1 MVINII
7 HKTNFKIIVTKN
19 LAAKLA
25 FSLILLIPLSVDAKL
40 RTGRYFQAIAGDKA
54 IIRTL
59 WYQSGLEQQTIVATT
74 TMRSVDYAYDAGEN
88 IIFYGERVD
97 QDENPIPEAVVPIP
111 EGASR
116 LLLLFSELSV
126 PNEQGLTYQVY
137 VIKDDINNFS
147 FGSFHFINA
156 STKDA
161 GVDIDGNKF
170 LLKQG
175 ATRNVKVD
183 PPEQGDVFI
192 NIVAQNPEDLTWNS
206 SYTNGWGHRDNLRTL
221 VFIIDNQQDGL
232 TTLRYR
238 QFEPT
243 L

>member
-1 MVINII
+1 M
-7 HKTNFKIIVTKN
+7 TKN

-25 FSLILLIPLSVDAKL
+25 FPLVLLTPLCVDAKL
-40 RTGRYFQAIAGDKA
+40 KAGRYFQAIAGDKA

-59 WYQSGLEQQTIVATT
+59 WYHSGLEQQTIVATK
-74 TMRSVDYAYDAGEN
+74 TMRSVDYAYDAGKN

-97 QDENPIPEAVVPIP
+97 QDENPIPEAVVSIP

-116 LLLLFSELSV
+116 LLLLFSELSA
-126 PNEQGLTYQVY
+126 PNEQGLTYRVY
-137 VIKDDINNFS
+137 VIEDDINNFP
-147 FGSFHFINA
+147 FGSFHFVNA

-161 GVDIDGNKF
+161 GVNIDENKF

-175 ATRNVKVD
+175 ATRNVKIE
-183 PPEQGDVFI
+183 PPKQGDVFI
-192 NIVAQNPEDLTWNS
+192 NIISHNPEDITWS
-206 SYTNGWGHRDNLRTL
+206 PSYSNGWGHRDNLRTL

-232 TTLRYR
+232 STLRYR

>member
-1 MVINII
+1 M
-7 HKTNFKIIVTKN
+7 
-19 LAAKLA
+19 
-25 FSLILLIPLSVDAKL
+25 DAKL
-40 RTGRYFQAIAGDKA
+40 KAGRYFQAIAEDKA

-59 WYQSGLEQQTIVATT
+59 WYQSGLNQQTIVATK

-88 IIFYGERVD
+88 IIFYGERID
-97 QDENPIPEAVVPIP
+97 QDENPIPEAIVPIP

-116 LLLLFSELSV
+116 LLLLFSELSA
-126 PNEQGLTYQVY
+126 PNEKGLTYRVY
-137 VIKDDINNFS
+137 TIKDDINNFS

-161 GVDIDGNKF
+161 GVNIDGNKF

-175 ATRNVKVD
+175 AKRNVKVE
-183 PPEQGDVFI
+183 PPKRGDVFI
-192 NIVAQNPEDLTWNS
+192 NIVAQNPEDLTWS
-206 SYTNGWGHRDNLRTL
+206 PSYSNGWGHRDNLRTL
-221 VFIIDNQQDGL
+221 VFIIDNQLDGL
-232 TTLRYR
+232 STLRYR

>member
-1 MVINII
+1 M
-7 HKTNFKIIVTKN
+7 
-19 LAAKLA
+19 
-25 FSLILLIPLSVDAKL
+25 DAKL
-40 RTGRYFQAIAGDKA
+40 KAGRYFQAIAEDKA

-59 WYQSGLEQQTIVATT
+59 WYQSGLNQQTIVATK

-88 IIFYGERVD
+88 IIFYGERID
-97 QDENPIPEAVVPIP
+97 QDENPIPEAIVPIP

-116 LLLLFSELSV
+116 LLLLFSELSA
-126 PNEQGLTYQVY
+126 PNEKGLTYRVY
-137 VIKDDINNFS
+137 AIKDDINNFS

-161 GVDIDGNKF
+161 GVNIDGNKF

-175 ATRNVKVD
+175 ATRNVKVE
-183 PPEQGDVFI
+183 PPKRGDVFI
-192 NIVAQNPEDLTWNS
+192 NIVVQNPEDLTWS
-206 SYTNGWGHRDNLRTL
+206 PSYSNGWGHRDNLRTL
-221 VFIIDNQQDGL
+221 VFIIDNQLDGL
-232 TTLRYR
+232 STLRYR